1 MIDAA
6 KRLSNRSKS
15 PLANTQ
21 KLFCLVMIGQLLLT
35 VLIGL
40 FTGNVVIGLFASLII
55 AAVPIFFCLQQP
67 DKALTRH
74 LVAIGVQLQAALHI
88 QMTMGMTEMHFAVF
102 VMLAFLSFYRDWKV
116 IVTGTLVIAVHHV
129 LGFASQLMGGS
140 IVVFEDAQPAF
151 ALLVI
156 HAAFA
161 VAECIVLVFMAHQAK
176 KEHSIALDT
185 NIAIEKITQQQGTLD
200 LRDEN
205 IPQNP
210 NLKDLASMLYAFKN
224 LAIQTQ
230 EVGAQV
236 VKVSDKVKMSSN
248 SLTDTVVDQNGQV
261 TSISDSINSITS
273 SIKEVADL
281 SHNANDIADAAKDS
295 TNETTTAINS
305 SQSNIADLK
314 STLETT
320 SKAISD
326 LSQKCENIST
336 VMQSIKSVAEQTNLL
351 ALNAAIES
359 ARAGEHGRGFAVV
372 ADEVRNLA
380 IKSKESAEEIEKIT
394 SLLTESANHS
404 VENMDQCVE
413 VVDRAVSSSE
423 HATANMSS
431 VLQSIEQ
438 VNHNVTNVATSAA
451 QQASVSE
458 KISKNAVHLHDSF
471 DLEHRQVESL
481 QDDVTQLNNLA
492 DQLNLQLQQFR
503 LA

>member
-1 MIDAA
+1 MIDVANLA
-6 KRLSNRSKS
+6 NDDRKS
-15 PLANTQ
+15 PLAKTQ
-21 KLFCLVMIGQLLLT
+21 KLFCGVMIGQILLSI
-35 VLIGL
+35 LIGL
-40 FTGNVVIGLFASLII
+40 FTGNIVVGLLASVTI
-55 AAVPIFFCLQQP
+55 AAVPIYFCLKQP

-74 LVAIGVQLQAALHI
+74 LVAIAIQLLAALHI
-88 QMTMGMTEMHFAVF
+88 QMTMGMTEMHFGVF
-102 VMLAFLSFYRDWKV
+102 VMLAFLSFYRDWMV

-140 IVVFEDAQPAF
+140 IIVFEDAQPAF
-151 ALLVI
+151 MILVI
-156 HAAFA
+156 HASFA
-161 VAECIVLVFMAHQAK
+161 VAECLVLVFMAHQAK
-176 KEHSIALDT
+176 QEHAIALDT
-185 NIAIEKITQQQGTLD
+185 NIAIGKITKQEGTLD

-210 NLKDLASMLYAFKN
+210 NLKDLAAMLNAFKS

-236 VKVSDKVKMSSN
+236 ANVSDKVKQSSN

-261 TSISDSINSITS
+261 NSISDSINSITS

-281 SHNANDIADAAKDS
+281 SHNANDIADAAKES
-295 TNETTTAINS
+295 TNETTSAINS

-423 HATANMSS
+423 NATSNMAS

-458 KISKNAVHLHDSF
+458 TISENAIHLHDSF
-471 DLEHRQVESL
+471 DLEHKQVESL
-481 QDDVTQLNNLA
+481 QDEVTQLNNLA